1 MSEASAV
8 SRSDAIAMAVP
19 SADNELHLAHAARVE
34 QWGLLALVLPAL
46 AVVAA
51 LLFVPL
57 AWLFWQSIT
66 DASGNLTLVNYARIF
81 TEAGTL
87 AVFQR
92 TFGASLLVTAICAV
106 LGYPIALLAATCRPR
121 AAMVILVLVLVP
133 FWTSVLVR
141 TYAWL
146 VLLQRTG
153 LVNQFL
159 TSMGLVDAPLA
170 LVHNLTGTVIGMVH
184 IMLPF
189 VVLTLYGSLRQI
201 APELGRAAASLGA
214 SPGRAWR
221 TVVLP
226 LSLPGLL
233 AGSAFV
239 FVLSLGFY
247 ITPELLGGGRTVMV
261 SMLVQRNIDL
271 YFQFG
276 AASAVAFVLLA
287 MTLGVLWVADRFVP
301 IGKILAE
308 R

>member
-1 MSEASAV
+1 MSSRTEALPLEGSGF
-8 SRSDAIAMAVP
+8 
-19 SADNELHLAHAARVE
+19 DNEARLARATRGE
-34 QWGLLALVLPAL
+34 QRMLLVLVLPAL

-66 DASGNLTLVNYARIF
+66 DASGHFTFANYARIV

-87 AVFQR
+87 ATFQR
-92 TFGASLLVTAICAV
+92 TFGASVLVTVICAV
-106 LGYPIALLAATCRPR
+106 LGYPVALLAAACRPR
-121 AAMVILVLVLVP
+121 AAMAILALVLVP

-153 LVNQFL
+153 LVNQAL
-159 TSMGLVDAPLA
+159 TSLGIVEEPLA
-170 LVHNLTGTVIGMVH
+170 LVHNFTGTVIGMVH

-189 VVLTLYGSLRQI
+189 VVLTLYGSLRHI
-201 APELGRAAASLGA
+201 PPELGRAAASLGA
-214 SPGRAWR
+214 TPGRAWR

-261 SMLVQRNIDL
+261 AMLVQRNVDL

-276 AASAVAFVLLA
+276 AASAVAFVLLV
-287 MTLGVLWVADRFVP
+287 MTLLILWVADRFVP
-301 IGKILAE
+301 IGRILAD

>member
-1 MSEASAV
+1 
-8 SRSDAIAMAVP
+8 
-19 SADNELHLAHAARVE
+19 
-34 QWGLLALVLPAL
+34 
-46 AVVAA
+46 
-51 LLFVPL
+51 
-57 AWLFWQSIT
+57 
-66 DASGNLTLVNYARIF
+66 
-81 TEAGTL
+81 
-87 AVFQR
+87 
-92 TFGASLLVTAICAV
+92 
-106 LGYPIALLAATCRPR
+106 
-121 AAMVILVLVLVP
+121 MVILVLVLVP
-133 FWTSVLVR
+133 FWSSVLVR

-153 LVNQFL
+153 LVNQLL
-159 TSMGLVDAPLA
+159 TATGIVDAPLA
-170 LVHNLTGTVIGMVH
+170 LVHNLAGTVVGMVH

-201 APELGRAAASLGA
+201 PPELGRAAASLGA

-287 MTLGVLWVADRFVP
+287 MTLLVLWVADRFVP
-301 IGKILAE
+301 LGRILGD

>member
-1 MSEASAV
+1 VNASAQTFPG
-8 SRSDAIAMAVP
+8 AVARAGGNEAQLA
-19 SADNELHLAHAARVE
+19 SAGRRER
-34 QWGLLALVLPAL
+34 WGLFALVLPA
-46 AVVAA
+46 AAFVVA
-51 LLFVPL
+51 LLAVPL

-66 DASGNLTLVNYARIF
+66 DQAGALTLANYTRIF
-81 TEAGTL
+81 TEEGTL
-87 AVFQR
+87 ATFQR
-92 TFGASLLVTAICAV
+92 TFGASLIVTGICVV
-106 LGYPIALLAATCRPR
+106 LGYPIALLAAVSRPR
-121 AAMVILVLVLVP
+121 TATMIMVLVLIP

-159 TSMGLVDAPLA
+159 TWAGLIEAPLP
-170 LVHNLTGTVIGMVH
+170 LVHNLAGSI
-184 IMLPF
+184 I
-189 VVLTLYGSLRQI
+189 VLTLYSSLTQI

-214 SPGRAWR
+214 TPGRVFR
-221 TVVLP
+221 TVIFP

-233 AGSAFV
+233 AGGVFV

-276 AASAVAFVLLA
+276 SASAVAFVLLA
-287 MTLGVLWVADRFVP
+287 ATLLILWLADRVVP
-301 IGKILAE
+301 LGKLLAE